1 LNFEFVFKEADMPKS
16 FEELPVW
23 QKARGLVKYVY
34 DLTKKEPFSRD
45 FSLVDQIRR
54 SSTSVMYNI
63 SEGFERGS
71 NTEFVQFLYISKGS
85 AGETRAQFYVALD
98 QDYITNGEFK
108 KGCSLC
114 KDVSGQLSGLIDY
127 LKGSRL
133 KGEKFKKEY
142 KSATERFEEMAK
154 QFNIQHSKFNKGV
167 SDLK

>member
-1 LNFEFVFKEADMPKS
+1 MPKS

-23 QKARGLVKYVY
+23 QKARELVNYVY
-34 DLTKKEPFSRD
+34 TLTRQEAFSKD

-71 NTEFVQFLYISKGS
+71 NTEFIQFLYISKGS
-85 AGETRAQFYVALD
+85 AGETRTQFYVAFD
-98 QDYITNGEFK
+98 QNYITPGEFK
-108 KGCSLC
+108 KGLLLC
-114 KDVSGQLSGLIDY
+114 KDVSGQLSGLIEY

-142 KSATERFEEMAK
+142 KSARDRFQEMID
-154 QFNIQHSKFNKGV
+154 QFNVQHSKFNKRG
-167 SDLK
+167 DTPEPEK